1 MLPPDVQQQTI
12 QSRNGKQRR
21 SEYSYKR
28 SSGTQ
33 HIPMRKTYSKRSF
46 LDRRRQRERR
56 IGKSESKKIN
66 QSDLGRIYNTV
77 SSVSWRLGVLVP
89 SDQDRVWPTLPV
101 AAPSECQFRVC
112 YPISSLPIAILTSSN
127 RSRLDVA
134 PSGDGSD
141 SSRCGGS
148 ELANW
153 PKGGRIPVEGTRCR
167 DCGTAVQ
174 KERRRVG
181 FCGFASWRG
190 RPLNLCPYCLLPV
203 SFL

>member
-1 MLPPDVQQQTI
+1 MPPPT
-12 QSRNGKQRR
+12 NGKQRR

-33 HIPMRKTYSKRSF
+33 HIPMRKTYSK
-46 LDRRRQRERR
+46 
-56 IGKSESKKIN
+56 ESKKIN

-112 YPISSLPIAILTSSN
+112 YPISSLPIAILTSSSN
-127 RSRLDVA
+127 RSRLEVA
-134 PSGDGSD
+134 PSGDDAD

-148 ELANW
+148 ELASW
-153 PKGGRIPVEGTRCR
+153 PNGGRIPIEGTRCG
-167 DCGTAVQ
+167 DCGVEGTSSGCLVWVCILERTAF
-174 KERRRVG
+174 KPLSILS
-181 FCGFASWRG
+181 ASCII
-190 RPLNLCPYCLLPV
+190 LE
-203 SFL
+203 

>member
-12 QSRNGKQRR
+12 QSRNGRQRR

-33 HIPMRKTYSKRSF
+33 HIPMRKTYSKGSF
-46 LDRRRQRERR
+46 LDGRRQRERR

-112 YPISSLPIAILTSSN
+112 YPISSLPIAILTSSSN
-127 RSRLDVA
+127 RLSRLDIA
-134 PSGDGSD
+134 LSGDDAD

-153 PKGGRIPVEGTRCR
+153 PKGGRIPIEGTRCG
-167 DCGTAVQ
+167 DCGVEGTSSGCLVWVCILERTAF
-174 KERRRVG
+174 K
-181 FCGFASWRG
+181 
-190 RPLNLCPYCLLPV
+190 PLSIL
-203 SFL
+203 SA